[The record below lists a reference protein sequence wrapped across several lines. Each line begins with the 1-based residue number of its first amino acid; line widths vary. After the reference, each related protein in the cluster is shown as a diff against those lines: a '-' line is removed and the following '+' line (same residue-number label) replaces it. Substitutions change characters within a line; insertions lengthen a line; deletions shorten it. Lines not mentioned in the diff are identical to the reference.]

1 MKSTVVP
8 FLMGAGLVLGICYLK
23 QNKQKIDHLM
33 TTIKKSGN
41 KIAEEFK
48 GNNCGCDC
56 NQ

>member
-8 FLMGAGLVLGICYLK
+8 FLLGAGLVLGICYLK

-33 TTIKKSGN
+33 MTIKTSGN

-48 GNNCGCDC
+48 GNSCDC
-56 NQ
+56 NCSQ